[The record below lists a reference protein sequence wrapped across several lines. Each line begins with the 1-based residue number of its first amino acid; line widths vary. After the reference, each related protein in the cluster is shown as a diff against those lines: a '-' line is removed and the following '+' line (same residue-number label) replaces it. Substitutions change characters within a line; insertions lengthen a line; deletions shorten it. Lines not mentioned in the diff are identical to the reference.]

1 MPMGAP
7 RERSVLRP
15 GCVEARAQL
24 EALVDG
30 DLPEAQAGAVRAH
43 LADCAACRAHHREAC
58 SLPRRLH
65 AIPPP
70 EPSPDLVPGVLARVR
85 AERIGPLQL
94 WSPLAVELVLF
105 TTVVWYLSGPRG
117 LARLVQR
124 AASDMGALAGWG
136 VGLSALPTVPPGD
149 VFLLLVSGL
158 LVVVTL
164 YHLSLL
170 AARLG
175 PGLL

>member
-1 MPMGAP
+1 MPVGASP
-7 RERSVLRP
+7 EPSAYGP
-15 GCVEARAQL
+15 GCAEARARL

-30 DLPEAQAGAVRAH
+30 DLPKAQAEAVRAH
-43 LADCAACRAHHREAC
+43 LAGCAACRAHHREAC
-58 SLPRRLH
+58 SLPPRLY
-65 AIPPP
+65 AICPPD
-70 EPSPDLVPGVLARVR
+70 PSPDLVPGVLARVR
-85 AERIGPLQL
+85 AERIGPFRL
-94 WSPLAVELVLF
+94 WSPLVVELVLF
-105 TTVVWYLSGPRG
+105 ALVVWYLSGPRG

-124 AASDMGALAGWG
+124 AASDVGALAGWG
-136 VGLSALPTVPPGD
+136 IGLSSLPAVPPGD

>member
-7 RERSVLRP
+7 REPSGLRP
-15 GCVEARAQL
+15 GCTETRERL

-30 DLPEAQAGAVRAH
+30 DLPETEAIWVH
-43 LADCAACRAHHREAC
+43 LAECAACRAHHREAC
-58 SLPRRLH
+58 SLPRRLS
-65 AIPPP
+65 AIRSP
-70 EPSPDLVPGVLARVR
+70 EPSPDLVPKVLARVQ
-85 AERIGPLQL
+85 AERIGPVRL
-94 WSPLAVELVLF
+94 WSPFIVELVLF
-105 TTVVWYLSGPRG
+105 TVVIWYLSGPRG

-124 AASDMGALAGWG
+124 AASDVGALASWG
-136 VGLSALPTVPPGD
+136 IGLSSLPAVPPGD